1 MMSYLILNYK
11 TYNIILFVLLI
22 FLSMISMQDTKNISY
37 LALGDSYTIG
47 ECVPIWEN
55 FPSLLV

>member
-1 MMSYLILNYK
+1 M
-11 TYNIILFVLLI
+11 ILFYFLI
-22 FLSMISMQDTKNISY
+22 FLSMISMQDKKDISY